1 MNTVQLVG
9 KVASPIRLQEFA
21 ASGGGS
27 PHAKASFLI
36 AVRRVGGRRT
46 EGPRNADMIRV
57 ETWGTQARNLVKFND
72 KGSRVAV
79 KGRIRGEFYNPDG
92 GDRGGQLRTVVV
104 DEEIVYLTP
113 PSTDDTA
120 AAKGAAKSR

>member
-9 KVASPIRLQEFA
+9 KVASPIRLQEFT

-57 ETWGTQARNLVKFND
+57 ETWGTSSSSTTRARA
-72 KGSRVAV
+72 S
-79 KGRIRGEFYNPDG
+79 P
-92 GDRGGQLRTVVV
+92 
-104 DEEIVYLTP
+104 
-113 PSTDDTA
+113 
-120 AAKGAAKSR
+120 